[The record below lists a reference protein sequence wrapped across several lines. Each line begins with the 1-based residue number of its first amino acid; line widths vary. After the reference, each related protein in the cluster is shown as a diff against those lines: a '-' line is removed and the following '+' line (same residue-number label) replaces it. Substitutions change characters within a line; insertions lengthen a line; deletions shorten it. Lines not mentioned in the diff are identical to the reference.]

1 LHEISPVGAHPEHRR
16 GDGPDTPAA
25 GGTALGEPH
34 GRGGH
39 HGLRGRSAGEP
50 PVRSA
55 QAYWLIIAGMGLITV
70 AIRLS
75 MILLLGRVRLVPGIS
90 RALRFVP
97 PAVFSALIAPAL
109 IRPAGPLDLS
119 PGNPYLLAT

>member
-1 LHEISPVGAHPEHRR
+1 M
-16 GDGPDTPAA
+16 
-25 GGTALGEPH
+25 
-34 GRGGH
+34 
-39 HGLRGRSAGEP
+39 
-50 PVRSA
+50 RSA

-75 MILLLGRVRLVPGIS
+75 MILLLGRVRLIPSIS

-119 PGNPYLLAT
+119 PGNLYLLAGTLAAVVAWRWKSMFLTIAIGMGALLLLR